1 MRTGSSRCVGKWPLH
16 ILLLNRYATQM
27 NWGYDDAL
35 TTADRHV
42 FFKAR
47 TSCFHHPI
55 VSDILTLA
63 AVVSWQIMLRSVA
76 EQHGYRV
83 TFMPKPYLN
92 RTGSGA
98 HVHVSGWGAP
108 GTPQAGKNLFHD
120 AAGDLGLSSLAYEF
134 IAGVLGSAE
143 GLCALTNPTVN
154 SYKRLNATV
163 TRSGATWS
171 PNTVTYTGNN
181 RTHMIRI
188 PDINRFEF
196 RLPVRFV
203 APPVRGELL

>member
-1 MRTGSSRCVGKWPLH
+1 
-16 ILLLNRYATQM
+16 M

-35 TTADRHV
+35 ITADRHV
-42 FFKAR
+42 FFK
-47 TSCFHHPI
+47 
-55 VSDILTLA
+55 
-63 AVVSWQIMLRSVA
+63 IMLRSVA
-76 EQHGYRV
+76 EAHGFRV

-98 HVHVSGWGAP
+98 HVHVSAWGGP
-108 GTPQAGKNLFHD
+108 GTPNQGKNLFHD
-120 AAGDLGLSSLAYEF
+120 PDGELQLSSLAYNF

-154 SYKRLNATV
+154 SYKRLNASV

-188 PDINRFEF
+188 PDVNRFEF
-196 RLPVRFV
+196 RLPVRAREGGGGGAV
-203 APPVRGELL
+203 EMGVRMVGEMCP